1 MRRLQFH
8 HREIMRRL
16 LKGERQCVVARE
28 MGMSAVSVSRIV
40 NDPIFLRVSLKV
52 RQRTEQGLTDF
63 HSEIDQAVALAMDY
77 VKEILEDEKASPR
90 LRFDVAKLV
99 LDRIGAGERK

>member
-52 RQRTEQGLTDF
+52 RRRTEQGLTDF
-63 HSEIDQAVALAMDY
+63 HSEIDQTVALAIDY
-77 VKEILEDEKASPR
+77 VKEVLENEKASPR

-99 LDRIGAGERK
+99 LDKTGARPHD

>member
-28 MGMSAVSVSRIV
+28 MGMSEVSVSRIV

-52 RQRTEQGLTDF
+52 RQRTEQKLTDF
-63 HSEIDQAVALAMDY
+63 HSEIDQAADLALDY
-77 VKEILEDEKASPR
+77 VKEVLENEKASPR

-99 LDRIGAGERK
+99 LDRTGARPHD

>member
-1 MRRLQFH
+1 
-8 HREIMRRL
+8 MRRL

-28 MGMSAVSVSRIV
+28 MGMSEVSVSRIV

-52 RQRTEQGLTDF
+52 RQRTEQGLMDF
-63 HSEIDQAVALAMDY
+63 HSEIDQAADLAIDY
-77 VKEILEDEKASPR
+77 VKEVLENEKASPR

-99 LDRIGAGERK
+99 LDRTGAGPHD